1 MSAAALAL
9 VPLAAAWM
17 AAPDAPPITSSRVN
31 SRTRVPKLASHVR
44 ATAHVSY
51 SRTACQKV
59 ELSVCLK
66 FCRVLKLASPFDAEG
81 NIHLQRP
88 MPVAIGSMAR

>member
-1 MSAAALAL
+1 MCAQQPMCLTAGL
-9 VPLAAAWM
+9 
-17 AAPDAPPITSSRVN
+17 
-31 SRTRVPKLASHVR
+31 R
-44 ATAHVSY
+44 AK
-51 SRTACQKV
+51 RV

-88 MPVAIGSMAR
+88 MPVAIGSMARGPLC